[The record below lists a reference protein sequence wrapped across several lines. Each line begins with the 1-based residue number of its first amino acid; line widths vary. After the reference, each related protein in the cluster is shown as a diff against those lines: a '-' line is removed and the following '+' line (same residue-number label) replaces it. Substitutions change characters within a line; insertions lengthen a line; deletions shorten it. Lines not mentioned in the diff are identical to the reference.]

1 MNLLFYCSEYPPYK
15 TGGIGTVTKIVAEE
29 LVRRGHI
36 VSVIGYY
43 PDISE
48 KFVDELINGV
58 RVVRYNLGYRNS
70 HIKDRLFVM
79 LRKLGISGFITKREL
94 SFIEGKIEA
103 YIVDNKIDVLE
114 LTDYY
119 PFVLCNSKLEFKKF
133 SVPTVLRIHGSASF
147 IQNLSGRGKSC
158 YDENDQRHFQRCDH
172 VSAVSR
178 YSLNYVKNKFHLPA
192 IQTWNVIYNPIED
205 SFLKKNEPVNNDHVL
220 FIGKLTETKGCY
232 SLVRAFNI
240 CAEKHPTLQLKLA
253 GKGDETKVKE
263 LIDPKYIDRVHFLGY
278 CDRERIKEEID
289 TCAFACIPSYFENFS
304 MVPLEI
310 MSRAKAIIYTD
321 RTSGNEIISDGYN
334 GFLVDPEDIQL
345 IAEKMHVLLENQD
358 LCQSMAVQAY
368 GCISDKFMLSRVVSQ
383 QEMYYSSLISCN
395 EKAFDNK

>member
-29 LVRRGHI
+29 LVRRGHN

-43 PDISE
+43 PDIPD
-48 KFVDELINGV
+48 KFVDEKINGV
-58 RVVRYNLGYRNS
+58 RVIRYNLGYRNS

-334 GFLVDPEDIQL
+334 GFLVDPENIPAIVAGISNL
-345 IAEKMHVLLENQD
+345 IVSHELRDKMAKNAYERVLNHF
-358 LCQSMAVQAY
+358 CATS
-368 GCISDKFMLSRVVSQ
+368 ISSELVS
-383 QEMYYSSLISCN
+383 YYSSL
-395 EKAFDNK
+395 

>member
-43 PDISE
+43 PDIPE

-178 YSLNYVKNKFHLPA
+178 YSLNYVKNKFHLPS

-310 MSRAKAIIYTD
+310 MSRAKTVVYTD

-334 GFLVDPEDIQL
+334 GFLVDPENIPAIVAGISNL
-345 IAEKMHVLLENQD
+345 IVSHELRDKMAKNAYERVLNQF
-358 LCQSMAVQAY
+358 CATS
-368 GCISDKFMLSRVVSQ
+368 ISSELVS
-383 QEMYYSSLISCN
+383 YYSSL
-395 EKAFDNK
+395 

>member
-43 PDISE
+43 PDIPE

-278 CDRERIKEEID
+278 CDRERLKQEID
-289 TCAFACIPSYFENFS
+289 NCAFACIPSYFENFS

-310 MSRAKAIIYTD
+310 MGRAKAIIYTD

-334 GFLVDPEDIQL
+334 GFLVDPENIPAIVAGISNL
-345 IAEKMHVLLENQD
+345 IVSHELRDKMAKNAYERVLNQF
-358 LCQSMAVQAY
+358 CATS
-368 GCISDKFMLSRVVSQ
+368 ISSELVS
-383 QEMYYSSLISCN
+383 YYSSL
-395 EKAFDNK
+395 

>member
-43 PDISE
+43 PDIPE

-94 SFIEGKIEA
+94 SFIEDKIEA

-334 GFLVDPEDIQL
+334 GFLVDPENIPAIVAGISNL
-345 IAEKMHVLLENQD
+345 IVSHELRDKMAKNAYERVLNQF
-358 LCQSMAVQAY
+358 CATS
-368 GCISDKFMLSRVVSQ
+368 ISSELVS
-383 QEMYYSSLISCN
+383 YYSSL
-395 EKAFDNK
+395 

>member
-43 PDISE
+43 PDIPE

-94 SFIEGKIEA
+94 SFIEDKIEA

-334 GFLVDPEDIQL
+334 GFLVDPENIPAIVAGISNL
-345 IAEKMHVLLENQD
+345 IVSHELRDKMAKNAYERVLNHF
-358 LCQSMAVQAY
+358 CATS
-368 GCISDKFMLSRVVSQ
+368 ISSELVS
-383 QEMYYSSLISCN
+383 YYSSL
-395 EKAFDNK
+395 

>member
-29 LVRRGHI
+29 LVRRGHN

-43 PDISE
+43 PDIPD
-48 KFVDELINGV
+48 KFVDEKINGV
-58 RVVRYNLGYRNS
+58 RVIRYNLGYRNTP
-70 HIKDRLFVM
+70 IKDRLFVM
-79 LRKLGISGFITKREL
+79 LRKFGLSGFITKREL
-94 SFIEGKIEA
+94 SFIEDKIEA

-147 IQNLSGRGKSC
+147 IQNLSGRGKPC

-178 YSLNYVKNKFHLPA
+178 YSLEYVRNNFKLPD
-192 IQTWNVIYNPIED
+192 IKTWNVIYNPIED
-205 SFLKKNEPVNNDHVL
+205 SFLNKTAPSDNDDVL

-232 SLVRAFNI
+232 SLARAFNI

-253 GKGDETKVKE
+253 GKGDETKLKE

-334 GFLVDPEDIQL
+334 GFLVDPENIPAIVAGISNL
-345 IAEKMHVLLENQD
+345 IVSHELRDKMAKNAYERVLNQF
-358 LCQSMAVQAY
+358 CATS
-368 GCISDKFMLSRVVSQ
+368 ISSELVS
-383 QEMYYSSLISCN
+383 YYSSL
-395 EKAFDNK
+395 

>member
-43 PDISE
+43 PDIPE
-48 KFVDELINGV
+48 KFVDELINGG

-94 SFIEGKIEA
+94 SFIEDKIEA

-253 GKGDETKVKE
+253 GKGDETKLKE

-334 GFLVDPEDIQL
+334 GFLVDPENIPAIVAGISNL
-345 IAEKMHVLLENQD
+345 IVSHELRDKMAKNAYERVLNQF
-358 LCQSMAVQAY
+358 CATS
-368 GCISDKFMLSRVVSQ
+368 ISSELVS
-383 QEMYYSSLISCN
+383 YYSSL
-395 EKAFDNK
+395 

>member
-43 PDISE
+43 PDIPE
-48 KFVDELINGV
+48 KFVDERINGV

-70 HIKDRLFVM
+70 PIKDRLFVM

-94 SFIEGKIEA
+94 SFIEDKIEA

-119 PFVLCNSKLEFKKF
+119 PFVLCNSKLKFKKF

-158 YDENDQRHFQRCDH
+158 YDENDHRHFQRCDH

-178 YSLNYVKNKFHLPA
+178 YSLNYIKNNFHLPA

-253 GKGDETKVKE
+253 GKGDEAKVKE

-310 MSRAKAIIYTD
+310 MSRTKTIIYTD
-321 RTSGNEIISDGYN
+321 RTSGKEIISDGYN
-334 GFLVDPEDIQL
+334 GFLVDPENIPAIVAGISNL
-345 IAEKMHVLLENQD
+345 IVSHELRDKMAKNAYERVLNQF
-358 LCQSMAVQAY
+358 CATS
-368 GCISDKFMLSRVVSQ
+368 ISSELVS
-383 QEMYYSSLISCN
+383 YYSSL
-395 EKAFDNK
+395 

>member
-43 PDISE
+43 PDIPE

-253 GKGDETKVKE
+253 GKGDEIKVKE

-334 GFLVDPEDIQL
+334 GFLVDPENIPAIVAGISNL
-345 IAEKMHVLLENQD
+345 IVSHELRDKMAKNAYERVLNQF
-358 LCQSMAVQAY
+358 CATS
-368 GCISDKFMLSRVVSQ
+368 ISSELVS
-383 QEMYYSSLISCN
+383 YYSSL
-395 EKAFDNK
+395 